1 MVNKK
6 KTAVTLLAIIAVGF
20 IAAGCSSYPKANLTT
35 RETSYDVLGF
45 LDGPFRS
52 YAEALSAAR
61 KTYPSADG
69 VIVVTSSLND
79 RLLPK
84 GKKLGYFAVKFKA
97 AEPQPSQRFLGFLW
111 K

>member
-6 KTAVTLLAIIAVGF
+6 RTGLTLLVLFAFGFIAVG
-20 IAAGCSSYPKANLTT
+20 CSSFPKTNLSTRGTT
-35 RETSYDVLGF
+35 YDVLGF

-52 YAEALSAAR
+52 YAEALAAAR

-69 VIVVTSSLND
+69 VIVIKSSLND

-97 AEPQPSQRFLGFLW
+97 VEPLPQKRFLGFLW